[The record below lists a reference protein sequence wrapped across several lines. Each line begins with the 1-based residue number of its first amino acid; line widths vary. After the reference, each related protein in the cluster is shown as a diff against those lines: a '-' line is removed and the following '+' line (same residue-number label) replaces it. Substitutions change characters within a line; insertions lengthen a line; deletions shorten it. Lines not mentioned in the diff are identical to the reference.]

1 MQWQN
6 DVVDPTGVVPFLLE
20 SAGTRQPAEV
30 SFWGL
35 GSPQHYRWPAG
46 TSFQSLAEPLLDAEH
61 QGQELHVNFGNQV
74 ELVGFSQPP
83 CDQADCP
90 VYLYW
95 RALAPLKADYKLN
108 ATLLGHNSD
117 DVWSQPTDR
126 RLAAYD
132 YPTFRWP
139 PEGVVLSQ
147 LPLNANLGTPPG
159 EYRLR
164 LGVYD
169 DATGQALD
177 VIDAAGAPQGRW
189 AWIEPVVIDKVVV
202 EGPGEAPASGNETR
216 MAPGILLRD
225 LRLSTAEVTP
235 GDRLLVDA
243 WWLVEQPTD
252 KDYTLS
258 VEWLDPAEDPALGP
272 VCNTVPFSQWPAATP
287 VHTQLYWTAPTD
299 IAPGPRHIRFGLQ
312 DGECTDQ
319 ANFLGETIDV
329 PIDVLPSN
337 RRFEL
342 SAPMQYPS
350 ATALGGVVELVGITV
365 DNALER
371 AAPVQPGS
379 TVPVTVT
386 WKAIQPMDTSYTG
399 FVHLLDAGRQIVAQD
414 DHGPLQNQYPTT
426 QWAGGEVVE
435 DRYVLRLPPD
445 LPPGEYTLEIGL
457 YDANRPGLP
466 RLKTAD
472 GRDSVR
478 SISLTVTP

>member
-1 MQWQN
+1 M
-6 DVVDPTGVVPFLLE
+6 
-20 SAGTRQPAEV
+20 
-30 SFWGL
+30 
-35 GSPQHYRWPAG
+35 
-46 TSFQSLAEPLLDAEH
+46 
-61 QGQELHVNFGNQV
+61 
-74 ELVGFSQPP
+74 GFSQPP

-90 VYLYW
+90 VTLFW
-95 RALAPLKADYKLN
+95 RALAPLQADYKLN
-108 ATLLGHNSD
+108 ATLLGRNFD

-189 AWIEPVVIDKVVV
+189 AWIEPVVIDDVVV
-202 EGPGEAPASGNETR
+202 EGPGEAPVSGNETR
-216 MAPGILLRD
+216 MAPGILLSD

-235 GDRLLVDA
+235 GDRFLVDA
-243 WWLVEQPTD
+243 WWLVEQPQG
-252 KDYTLS
+252 KDYALS
-258 VEWLDPAEDPALGP
+258 VEWLDPAGDPALGP
-272 VCNTVPFSQWPAATP
+272 VCNTVPFSQWPAAAP
-287 VHTQLYWTAPTD
+287 VHTQLYWTTPTD
-299 IAPGPRHIRFGLQ
+299 IAPGPWHIRFGLRE
-312 DGECTDQ
+312 GECADQ
-319 ANFLGETIDV
+319 ASYLGETFDV
-329 PIDVLPSN
+329 PIEILPSN
-337 RRFEL
+337 RRFEP
-342 SAPMQYPS
+342 SAPVQYPS

-365 DNALER
+365 DNASER
-371 AAPVQPGS
+371 SAPVQPGT

-386 WKAIQPMDTSYTG
+386 WRAIQPMDTSYTG
-399 FVHLLDAGRQIVAQD
+399 FVHLLDAGGQIVAQD

-426 QWAGGEVVE
+426 QWVGGEVVE

-466 RLKTAD
+466 RLKSAD

-478 SISLTVTP
+478 SISLTVAP